1 MQRVQTLQSI
11 ESIDAPYLHVFTNPA
26 ICMITTLKYYL
37 ARTNLLRCTPNKKKC
52 FFIDP
57 NRPYPVSKDSIA
69 QWTNVV
75 VFESAVDVALFKAHS
90 LKQNQFML
98 IN

>member
-11 ESIDAPYLHVFTNPA
+11 ESIDEPYLHIFTNPA
-26 ICMITTLKYYL
+26 ICVITTLKYYL
-37 ARTNLLRCTPNKKKC
+37 ARTNLLRGTPNQLIFYK
-52 FFIDP
+52 P
-57 NRPYPVSKDSIA
+57 HYPVSEDTIA

-75 VFESAVDVALFKAHS
+75 MFEATVDVAFFQAHS
-90 LKQNQFML
+90 LQQNQFLL

>member
-11 ESIDAPYLHVFTNPA
+11 ESIDPPYLHVFTNPA
-26 ICMITTLKYYL
+26 ICVITTLKYYL
-37 ARTNLLRCTPNKKKC
+37 ARTNLLRSTSNQL
-52 FFIDP
+52 FFFFYKP
-57 NRPYPVSKDSIA
+57 HYPVSEDTIA

-75 VFESAVDVALFKAHS
+75 MFEATVDVAFFQAHN
-90 LKQNQFML
+90 LQQNQFLL